1 MAVRLDLRI
10 ASEAWTANITNLQAL
25 CQAALEAGFDVHG
38 ANHDTALD
46 VVLTDDAEM
55 HALNEAWRGKAKP
68 TDVLSF
74 PSGDKTGQFLGDIAI
89 GFGVASKDARLAKK
103 SLEAHLSH
111 LLIHGVLHLLGYD
124 HIEDK
129 AAETMEALE
138 RSALSKLG
146 YDDPYSQI
154 APN

>member
-10 ASEAWTANITNLQAL
+10 ASEAWTANIKNLQAL
-25 CQAALEAGFDVHG
+25 CQAAVETGLDVHG
-38 ANHDTALD
+38 TSHDSALD

-74 PSGDKTGQFLGDIAI
+74 PSGDETGQFLGDIAI

-129 AAETMEALE
+129 EAETMEALE

-154 APN
+154 VPN